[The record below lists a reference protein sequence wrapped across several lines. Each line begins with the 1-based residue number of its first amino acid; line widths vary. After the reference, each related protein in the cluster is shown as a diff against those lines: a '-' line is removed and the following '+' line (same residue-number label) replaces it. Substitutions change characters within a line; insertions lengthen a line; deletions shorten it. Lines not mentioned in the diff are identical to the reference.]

1 MSNSLANRFRLPM
14 AKTLRVIHLCF
25 IFVFALTAI
34 LFWQQGQL
42 FSQGYSTSQLSHLE
56 SVIARIESRA
66 QYKIDNLRYLKRIF
80 IEAMD
85 DPIFPGSPVTPWEVN
100 ENSIQ
105 RPLWIGELPLPD
117 SVTEDDELP
126 DQESLEVRQQLNGLR
141 KIQGLFPLATGS
153 HELFAD
159 LYYISRE
166 GEFIASLS
174 KEVNSLLINSY
185 NPHEKLG
192 SFVLASPLLNPKRTA
207 FWTRQNIANSDETL
221 INASIPVDFGG
232 EWIGLLGIALDS
244 QSVQKFLSSSLPED
258 TQSAYRLYDAQLKP
272 LTKSVGAENN
282 VQLSVKQKETILRM
296 LADNPRGSFRS
307 GLVYITF
314 GQLRGTHSVLVS
326 TQTVSQGLHEDFG
339 RFSLLLI
346 TMFLIFSLSLLGAY
360 RIICRLVR
368 NMGNLQREMHHHALH
383 DDLTGALNRRGF
395 FEKTSQISP
404 DYVDYTLV
412 QLDLDHFKKVNDVYG
427 HQVGDNVLVHA
438 TQRIQRAIRSQDI
451 LGRIGGEEF
460 CIFLPNSDLK
470 AGIMVATRI
479 KWELQSS
486 PLLLDDG
493 TQLQITASLGVAAYS
508 ELPECSLEQ
517 IQSLADM
524 RMYSAKERGRNQ
536 VCWQDDSVSQA

>member
-1 MSNSLANRFRLPM
+1 MSTSRASRFRLPLSN
-14 AKTLRVIHLCF
+14 TLRVIHLCF

-42 FSQGYSTSQLSHLE
+42 FSQGYRTSQLSHLE

-232 EWIGLLGIALDS
+232 EWIGLLGIAFDS

-272 LTKSVGAENN
+272 LTKSVGVENN

-326 TQTVSQGLHEDFG
+326 TQTVIQGLHEDFG

-427 HQVGDNVLVHA
+427 HQVGDYVLVHA

-517 IQSLADM
+517 IQLLADM

-536 VCWQDDSVSQA
+536 VCWQDEDIQT

>member
-1 MSNSLANRFRLPM
+1 MSTSRASRFRLPLSN
-14 AKTLRVIHLCF
+14 TLRVIHLCF

-42 FSQGYSTSQLSHLE
+42 FSQGYRTSQLSHLE

-207 FWTRQNIANSDETL
+207 FWTRQNIANSDEML

-232 EWIGLLGIALDS
+232 KWIGLLGIAFDS

-258 TQSAYRLYDAQLKP
+258 TQSAYRLYDEQLKP

-383 DDLTGALNRRGF
+383 DDLTRALNRRGF
-395 FEKTSQISP
+395 FDKTSQTMP
-404 DYVDYTLV
+404 DNVDYTLV

-427 HQVGDNVLVHA
+427 HQVGDNVLLHA
-438 TQRIQRAIRSQDI
+438 TQRIQRAIRNQDI

-460 CIFLPNSDLK
+460 CIYLPNSDLK

-479 KWELQSS
+479 KWELESS
-486 PLLLDDG
+486 VMILEDG
-493 TQLQITASLGVAAYS
+493 SSLPVTASLGVASHS
-508 ELPECSLEQ
+508 EFPDYTLDQ
-517 IQSLADM
+517 IQARADM
-524 RMYSAKERGRNQ
+524 RMYRAKERGRNQ
-536 VCWQDDSVSQA
+536 VCWQDEDIQT

>member
-1 MSNSLANRFRLPM
+1 LSN
-14 AKTLRVIHLCF
+14 TLRVIHLCF

-42 FSQGYSTSQLSHLE
+42 FSQGYRTSQLSHLE

-126 DQESLEVRQQLNGLR
+126 DQESLEVRQQINGLR

-174 KEVNSLLINSY
+174 KDVNSLLINSY

-232 EWIGLLGIALDS
+232 EWIGLLGIVFDS

-339 RFSLLLI
+339 RFSLLLV

-368 NMGNLQREMHHHALH
+368 NMGNLQREMQHHALH
-383 DDLTGALNRRGF
+383 DDLTGVLNRRGF
-395 FEKTSQISP
+395 FEKTAERSP
-404 DYVDYTLV
+404 TYVDYTLV
-412 QLDLDHFKKVNDVYG
+412 LLDLDHFKKVNDVYG
-427 HQVGDNVLVHA
+427 HQVGDNVLIHA
-438 TQRIQRAIRSQDI
+438 TRHIQRAIRKQDI

-460 CIFLPNSDLK
+460 CIYLPDSDLN
-470 AGIMVATRI
+470 AGISVATRI
-479 KWELQSS
+479 KWELESS
-486 PLLLDDG
+486 ALILEDG
-493 TQLQITASLGVAAYS
+493 SKLPVTASLGVASYN
-508 ELPECSLEQ
+508 EHPEYMLEQ

-524 RMYSAKERGRNQ
+524 RMYRAKARGRNQ
-536 VCWQDDSVSQA
+536 VCWRDDETVQA

>member
-1 MSNSLANRFRLPM
+1 MSTSRASRFRLPLSN
-14 AKTLRVIHLCF
+14 TLRVIHLCF
-25 IFVFALTAI
+25 IFVFALTAV

-42 FSQGYSTSQLSHLE
+42 FSQGYRTSQLSHLE

-105 RPLWIGELPLPD
+105 KPLWIGELPLPD

-232 EWIGLLGIALDS
+232 EWIGLLGIAFDS

-282 VQLSVKQKETILRM
+282 VQLSVKQKETILKM

-307 GLVYITF
+307 GLVYVTF

-339 RFSLLLI
+339 RFSLLLV

-368 NMGNLQREMHHHALH
+368 NMGNLQREMQHHALH
-383 DDLTGALNRRGF
+383 DDLTGVLNRRGF
-395 FEKTSQISP
+395 FDKTSQLSP
-404 DYVDYTLV
+404 SYVDYTLV
-412 QLDLDHFKKVNDVYG
+412 LLDLDHFKKVNDVYG
-427 HQVGDNVLVHA
+427 HQVGDNVLIHA
-438 TQRIQRAIRSQDI
+438 TRQIQRAIRKQDI

-460 CIFLPNSDLK
+460 CIYLPDSDLN
-470 AGIMVATRI
+470 AGVSVATRI
-479 KWELQSS
+479 KWELESS
-486 PLLLDDG
+486 TLILEDG
-493 TQLQITASLGVAAYS
+493 SQLPVTASLGVASYS
-508 ELPECSLEQ
+508 EHPEYMLEQ

-524 RMYSAKERGRNQ
+524 RMYRAKARGRNQ
-536 VCWQDDSVSQA
+536 VCWRDDETVQA